1 MIGGFE
7 VRRLDGGL
15 VASDRWRTAKTRDLL
30 RLLVLERGRLVRTD
44 RILDALWP
52 DVDRPHG
59 AASIRTAASRIRLVV
74 GSPCVQRRPGGL
86 AACGIRSDVDELEDL
101 LRRVRARR
109 AVGDHAGVLVV
120 ADLASR
126 LLDGELWTDALDER
140 RGGDDSWAVQAHAQV
155 AAVQSEIRTLQAEA
169 ALALADLHRA
179 VDLARRAILSDP
191 SCQEAQRVL
200 MHSLT
205 ALGEVDR
212 ALRVRDRLRVAPRG
226 DAGVQ
231 PQARTRKVREHAQWA
246 LAELTPVGPRSVGVP
261 AQRGSEQ
268 AWSAPST
275 GQTGSLEVHLLRW
288 LRERAR
294 GGSIRVRVVYDDSA
308 CEEFPVELTVSARGT
323 LEVVDE
329 ARDALRSWDA

>member
-1 MIGGFE
+1 M
-7 VRRLDGGL
+7 
-15 VASDRWRTAKTRDLL
+15 
-30 RLLVLERGRLVRTD
+30 
-44 RILDALWP
+44 
-52 DVDRPHG
+52 
-59 AASIRTAASRIRLVV
+59 V

-101 LRRVRARR
+101 LRRLRARH
-109 AVGDHAGVLVV
+109 AVDDHAGVLVV
-120 ADLASR
+120 ADLGSR
-126 LLDGELWTDALDER
+126 LLDGELCTDALDER

-191 SCQEAQRVL
+191 SCQQAQRILV
-200 MHSLT
+200 HSLT

-212 ALRVRDRLRVAPRG
+212 ALRVRDRLRIAPRE

-231 PQARTRKVREHAQWA
+231 PQARTRRVREQAQWA
-246 LAELTPVGPRSVGVP
+246 LAELAAVGPRLVGVP
-261 AQRGSEQ
+261 AQRGSQQ
-268 AWSAPST
+268 AWTAPST
-275 GQTGSLEVHLLRW
+275 GQTGSLEVYLLNW

-294 GGSIRVRVVYDDSA
+294 GGSTRVRVVYDDSA
-308 CEEFPVELTVSARGT
+308 CEEFPVQLTVNARGT
-323 LEVVDE
+323 LEVADE